1 MTSGAKAYELA
12 KKLIESDQFLAHR
25 ALAANVGQMVSYNMI
40 VIFTVT
46 SSSAAEARVI
56 Q

>member
-12 KKLIESDQFLAHR
+12 KKLIESDQFLAQR
-25 ALAANVGQMVSYNMI
+25 ATNVGQMVSYNLI

-46 SSSAAEARVI
+46 SSSAAVARVI